1 MHDLVE
7 VAAVAG
13 GLALALGMAA
23 PSLGTST
30 APLDED
36 WLWLLAGV
44 DVVVVLVGIVVL
56 DTSPLT
62 HRIHAQDT
70 QQAGGGLT
78 RRPCESPGTASRR

>member
-30 APLDED
+30 APLED

-44 DVVVVLVGIVVL
+44 DMVVVLVGIVVL

-62 HRIHAQDT
+62 HRIHRR
-70 QQAGGGLT
+70 T
-78 RRPCESPGTASRR
+78 RSKPAPA